1 MKLKIANFIGD
12 HASGIAIIIVL
23 SFFAFSI
30 VTMTYQRKNM
40 IKTCAEHGGKLIIN
54 PYNRVV
60 CVKIT
65 DLKETT

>member
-12 HASGIAIIIVL
+12 HASGIAIVL

-30 VTMTYQRKNM
+30 VFMTSHRKDT
-40 IKTCAEHGGKLIIN
+40 IDTCAEHGGKLIIN